1 MKNVGKPI
9 QIVNSHRIAE
19 RIYKLSTCSEPT
31 IGVTRLS
38 FTNEFQLAQK
48 MVEKWM
54 LEAGMTVRRDNLN
67 NLIGRYE
74 GKNSHSPVLMI
85 GSHLDTVIEGGKYDG
100 MLGIVAGIE
109 VIAILFENGIILE
122 NPIEV
127 VAFCDE
133 EGVRFHS
140 TFLGSKAIAGTLT
153 ERDLEATDEQGI
165 TVAAAI
171 KQLGLNPLE
180 YQEAAKEPKDVFG
193 YIELHIEQGPILEKE
208 GIACGIATG
217 IAGLSRYSFKVEGF
231 AGHAGT
237 VPAALRK
244 DALVG
249 AAEIILAIEKL
260 VKNHAPLV
268 ATVGKLSVKPG
279 SSNVIP
285 GEVLGTIDI
294 RDTNQY
300 RIKEVIQ
307 AIFQTCEE
315 ICTRRGLTYHVE
327 KVMEAPP
334 VYCCEEI
341 SAAIESAIQENGM
354 RPIHLVS
361 GAGHDAMAMAD
372 VTKIGMIFV
381 RCEKGISHHP
391 DEHVIL
397 DDLGIGAQVL
407 LDTVLKIS
415 NYHTTVKERF

>member
-1 MKNVGKPI
+1 MKNLGKPI
-9 QIVNSHRIAE
+9 PTVNSHRIAA
-19 RIYKLSTCSEPT
+19 RIDKISTFSEPT

-38 FTNEFQLAQK
+38 FTKEFQLAQK

-54 LEAGMTVRRDNLN
+54 LEAGMTVRRDSLN

-74 GKNSHSPVLMI
+74 GKNSHSPVLLI

-109 VIAILFENGIILE
+109 VVTILFENGIILE

-165 TVAAAI
+165 TVATAI

-180 YQEAAKEPKDVFG
+180 YQEAAKEPKDVIA

-208 GIACGIATG
+208 GIACGVVTG
-217 IAGLSRYSFKVEGF
+217 IAGVSRYSFKVEGF

-237 VPAALRK
+237 VPVMLRK
-244 DALVG
+244 DALAG

-260 VKNHAPLV
+260 AKDHAPLV

-285 GEVLGTIDI
+285 GQVLGTIDI
-294 RDTNQY
+294 RDTNED
-300 RIKEVIQ
+300 RIKEVIK
-307 AIFQTCEE
+307 AFFQTCDE

-327 KVMEAPP
+327 KVMEAHP

-341 SAAIESAIQENGM
+341 TAAIESAIQENGM
-354 RPIHLVS
+354 SPIHLVS
-361 GAGHDAMAMAD
+361 GAGHDAMAMANL
-372 VTKIGMIFV
+372 TKIGMIFV

-391 DEHVIL
+391 DEHVML
-397 DDLGIGAQVL
+397 DDLGVGTQVL
-407 LDTVLKIS
+407 LDTVLKVTK
-415 NYHTTVKERF
+415 YHSTVKERF